1 MVSWARS
8 RGPIVLGLRD
18 TPLGGA
24 GQGTTL
30 MGVRAHQSFDPA
42 GQLIGPKVGP
52 TTDDMIGIL
61 ESCLSDVS
69 LGADPFAGSSNQD
82 AMRAKVQ
89 DASAFCHD
97 EPTDVT
103 VTANFR
109 S

>member
-1 MVSWARS
+1 
-8 RGPIVLGLRD
+8 
-18 TPLGGA
+18 
-24 GQGTTL
+24 

-82 AMRAKVQ
+82 AMRA
-89 DASAFCHD
+89 
-97 EPTDVT
+97 
-103 VTANFR
+103 
-109 S
+109 